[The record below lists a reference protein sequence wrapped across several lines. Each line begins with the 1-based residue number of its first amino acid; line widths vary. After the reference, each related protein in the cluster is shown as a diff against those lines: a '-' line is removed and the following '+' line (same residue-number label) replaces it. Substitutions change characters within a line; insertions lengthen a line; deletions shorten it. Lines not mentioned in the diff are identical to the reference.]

1 MSAPIPDDMNWVV
14 VIPAKTLATAKSRL
28 AGVAGARRPELAL
41 AMLVDTVTA
50 AAATPG
56 VRSVLV
62 VTDDDLIAAAVSAVG
77 AVVTPDEPRAGLNA
91 AFEHGIA
98 VAHSTRPDAG
108 VALLTG
114 DLPAL
119 RAAELSGVLRRAWTS
134 TSPGVLAVADREGDG
149 TTLLAARTP
158 AQLRPAYGPG
168 SFARHLAVGAVGA
181 PSATADNHDDLAGL
195 RCDVDDAVGLRAAV
209 DIGVGAATAAL
220 LTSAPAQGPGSLTD
234 PGP

>member
-1 MSAPIPDDMNWVV
+1 MSAPLPDDLNWVV

-28 AGVAGARRPELAL
+28 ADVAGARRPELAL
-41 AMLVDTVTA
+41 AMLVDTVQA

-56 VRSVLV
+56 VRLVLV
-62 VTDDDLIAAAVSAVG
+62 VTGDKQIAAAVSAVG
-77 AVVTPDEPRAGLNA
+77 AVVVPDEPRAGLNA

-98 VAHSTRPDAG
+98 AALSAHPGCG
-108 VALLTG
+108 VALLMG

-119 RAAELSGVLRRAWTS
+119 RPAELGGVLHWAWTS
-134 TSPGVLAVADREGDG
+134 TPSAGVIAVADRDADG
-149 TTLLAARTP
+149 TTLLAARSP
-158 AQLRPAYGPG
+158 GQLHPAYGPG
-168 SFARHLAVGAVGA
+168 SFARHLALGALGA
-181 PSATADNHDDLAGL
+181 PDTDLAGL

-220 LTSAPAQGPGSLTD
+220 LTSAHAQGPGSLTD